1 MKILQFP
8 SKYFNIKDTLECG
21 QIFRFRPFKKGYFVI
36 SGGHACYVF
45 EENSTTFLHVENG
58 DEEGYFLNFFDIKR
72 DYESIVLTLE
82 KSQEEIIKTSVNLGK
97 GIRILKQD
105 LAETLFSFIISQNN
119 NIPRIKS
126 TIEKLCF
133 SFGEE
138 KEFMGEKYFA
148 FPNYNAIS
156 NLNISTLKSFGL
168 GYRAEYVLNLAI
180 LLKNGLDLNQLKT
193 LSDCDLKAELL
204 KIKGV
209 GPKVADCVMLFA
221 FSRTGSFPV
230 DTWLKKVY
238 IENFNGNETN
248 TVKISKYFTDRFSQ
262 NSGFLQQYL
271 FNYKRNLEK
280 SLK

>member
-1 MKILQFP
+1 MDKETVLHDILR
-8 SKYFNIKDTLECG
+8 TLG
-21 QIFRFRPFKKGYFVI
+21 
-36 SGGHACYVF
+36 
-45 EENSTTFLHVENG
+45 
-58 DEEGYFLNFFDIKR
+58 
-72 DYESIVLTLE
+72 
-82 KSQEEIIKTSVNLGK
+82 
-97 GIRILKQD
+97 
-105 LAETLFSFIISQNN
+105 
-119 NIPRIKS
+119 
-126 TIEKLCF
+126 
-133 SFGEE
+133 
-138 KEFMGEKYFA
+138 
-148 FPNYNAIS
+148 
-156 NLNISTLKSFGL
+156 
-168 GYRAEYVLNLAI
+168 
-180 LLKNGLDLNQLKT
+180 KNGLTIAFSGGTDSVFLLNAAVNVLGKEKV
-193 LSDCDLKAELL
+193 KAVFIKSELTAFSEEKQAQQIAQKFNVPFEILHLNVLNEIRFNPISRCYLCKKKMFSELL